1 MKISE
6 EIQEQVREEFKLGTK
21 LQDIADK
28 FNLGLSTVKKYTKGL
43 PKRTGSLTIEQKKA
57 YAVRAVQKR
66 RVKIKELS
74 IDYKGGKCEK
84 CGYNKCKDALDFHH
98 LNPDEKDFG
107 IGHKGY
113 TRAWEKIKIEL
124 DKCILVCANCH
135 REIHAELNKIK
146 LGE

>member
-21 LQDIADK
+21 LQDISDK

-43 PKRTGSLTIEQKKA
+43 PKRTGSVTIEQKKA
-57 YAVRAVQKR
+57 YAVKAVQKR

-74 IDYKGGKCEK
+74 IEYKGGKCEK

-98 LNPDEKDFG
+98 LDPNEKDFG

-113 TRAWEKIKIEL
+113 TRAWEKIKVEL